1 MAYLCITSM
10 RYVHPD
16 LYTFVSFN
24 QLVDIQVIYMN
35 IIPIEVRM
43 TSLVSNRGNPSD
55 SPLKNKVSLYYK
67 MSGGIAQLV
76 AVGAQDV
83 HLVGQPEVSFFRSTY
98 KRHTNFS
105 QTVERQVIQG
115 NVSNNGMST
124 VRFERKGD
132 MLNYVYLAPNTG
144 LKSNTITDWT
154 TVISKVELLIGGQ
167 VIDEQDVTYSRLIAP
182 TLSATSSS
190 KSVNGNLYGGATAE
204 RFYPLRFAFCENWQ
218 TALPLIALQYH
229 DVELRITWGAEAAA
243 STWDVYAN
251 YAYLDTQ
258 ERELFA
264 SQPMNLLITQ
274 VQKAISSGSKM
285 QELNFNHP
293 IKYLASAKASA
304 LDILND
310 DNKLKLQINGTDVT
324 DFKFADPNYTT
335 VPLYYHTT
343 NASTPAVAKTLFF
356 YPFSLDCGKLQPTGS
371 LNFSRLDSARIVCD
385 KQNVTS
391 DIYGVNYNVLRIE
404 NGMAGLLYSN

>member
-1 MAYLCITSM
+1 
-10 RYVHPD
+10 
-16 LYTFVSFN
+16 
-24 QLVDIQVIYMN
+24 
-35 IIPIEVRM
+35 
-43 TSLVSNRGNPSD
+43 
-55 SPLKNKVSLYYK
+55 

-115 NVSNNGMST
+115 NVSNDGMST

-132 MLNYVYLAPNTG
+132 MLNYVYLVPNTG
-144 LKSNTITDWT
+144 TATVAVADWR

-167 VIDEQDVTYSRLIAP
+167 LVDEQDSTYSTLIAP

-190 KSVNGNLYGGATAE
+190 KSVAGNLYGGSTNE

-229 DVELRITWGAEAAA
+229 DVELRITWGAAAA
-243 STWDVYAN
+243 DSSKKWDIYAN

-258 ERELFA
+258 EREVFA
-264 SQPMNLLITQ
+264 SQPQNMLITQ
-274 VQKAISSGSKM
+274 TQKAISSGSKI

-293 IKYLASAKASA
+293 VKYLASADSSA
-304 LDILND
+304 LAILND
-310 DNKLKLQINGTDVT
+310 NNKLKLQINGTDVS
-324 DFKFADPNYTT
+324 DFKFANPNYTS
-335 VPLYYHTT
+335 VPLYYHTSHG
-343 NASTPAVAKTLFF
+343 NSTPGDKLFT
-356 YPFSLDCGKLQPTGS
+356 YPFCLETGKLQPTGT
-371 LNFSRLDSARIVCD
+371 LNFSRLDSARIVND
-385 KQNVTS
+385 KRSVGK
-391 DIYGVNYNVLRIE
+391 DIYAVNYNVLRIE
-404 NGMAGLLYSN
+404 NGMGGLLYSN